1 MSQEESTFQ
10 NQSDKDSHEQEAEET
25 NEPLDIPLFM
35 QGKTDSPHG
44 DEQDEKDETEE

>member
-10 NQSDKDSHEQEAEET
+10 DQSDDESHEREAKET
-25 NEPLDIPLFM
+25 NEKPDIPLFM
-35 QGKTDSPHG
+35 EGKSDSPHG

>member
-10 NQSDKDSHEQEAEET
+10 NRRDEESDPQEAEEN
-25 NEPLDIPLFM
+25 NEKPDIPLFM
-35 QGKTDSPHG
+35 EDKADSPHG

>member
-10 NQSDKDSHEQEAEET
+10 NQSDNESPEQEAEET
-25 NEPLDIPLFM
+25 NGQPDIPLFM
-35 QGKTDSPHG
+35 QGKSDSPHG